1 MNKGLL
7 FFFSLVSIAGL
18 IVGLQEGRNIYS
30 DFDFAEFFTIW
41 LISSLPLIIQLIYN
55 LIFRD
60 K

>member
-18 IVGLQEGRNIYS
+18 YFGIQEGRNIYS
-30 DFDFAEFFTIW
+30 GFDFAEFFTIW
-41 LISSLPLIIQLIYN
+41 LFSSLGLIIQLIYN